1 MRGDEASLD
10 ELHYHLG
17 DGNVE
22 QGGRE
27 DDGGRLEIEVVD
39 LGAQARRQVSI
50 FDFLQARTVDVPNAA
65 LPDVS

>member
-1 MRGDEASLD
+1 MRVEDGCLEEWQDLWDGD
-10 ELHYHLG
+10 
-17 DGNVE
+17 VE

>member
-1 MRGDEASLD
+1 MRVEDGCLEEWQDLW
-10 ELHYHLG
+10 

-39 LGAQARRQVSI
+39 LGAQARRQASI